1 MDLQLTDQFLLRFLR
16 AKGFNTAKV
25 SFASGERK
33 GPAPCSR
40 LISAPS
46 SQAVKCLKLYAR
58 YCIEDGKAIG
68 ISTVKDLLISHLVC
82 HARAILS
89 RLEHINYARYT
100 FCYACLW
107 S

>member
-16 AKGFNTAKV
+16 AKVFNTAKV
-25 SFASGERK
+25 SFTCGERK

-40 LISAPS
+40 LISVPS

-58 YCIEDGKAIG
+58 HCTEDGKAIG

-82 HARAILS
+82 HVRAILS
-89 RLEHINYARYT
+89 RPEYMNFARYT